1 MYKSWVLTVHTGA
14 QWWCSMKLTFPV
26 GKNYV
31 SIQNMLYIQQ
41 HAANTQMQHRSKK
54 CNFANPVCGGSFSQ
68 KCIFAILS
76 GGSFRLERQFQHV
89 SPQGALTKCTSV
101 SNFRGG
107 IGSTRSSVAESG
119 SESRQKEL
127 DPKKWTQT
135 KITASRFE
143 LKQRN
148 FVF

>member
-26 GKNYV
+26 GKNDV
-31 SIQNMLYIQQ
+31 SIQNMLYIQHTRQ
-41 HAANTQMQHRSKK
+41 THKCSTGTKNDILPTLSAAVVSVKNAFLPS
-54 CNFANPVCGGSFSQ
+54 CLAVVSDWNDN
-68 KCIFAILS
+68 LS
-76 GGSFRLERQFQHV
+76 TFPHGV
-89 SPQGALTKCTSV
+89 LTKCTSV

-107 IGSTRSSVAESG
+107 VGSTRSSVAESG

-127 DPKKWTQT
+127 DPKRWTQT

>member
-1 MYKSWVLTVHTGA
+1 MYKSGFLTVHTGA
-14 QWWCSMKLTFPV
+14 QWWCSMKLTFPA
-26 GKNYV
+26 GKNDV
-31 SIQNMLYIQQ
+31 SIQNMLYTVQQ
-41 HAANTQMQHRSKK
+41 LAANTQAAGIK
-54 CNFANPVCGGSFSQ
+54 ND
-68 KCIFAILS
+68 ILPT
-76 GGSFRLERQFQHV
+76 LCAAVV
-89 SPQGALTKCTSV
+89 SVKNAFLPSCLAVVSDWNDNLSTFPHGVLTKCTSV